1 METLSLKNTITSIL
15 SVYNNLNEK
24 QVNKLIEATNQISG
38 VSLISINGYSSDKSN
53 NTEIA
58 NQLINIGASY
68 ENMIKKDSNIYANVD
83 LNLIDIDKFNYASID
98 TAKLT
103 LEQFKQAVKENLSI
117 ALTELQ
123 APKKSKETNDIYLN
137 KALVYNLNTMRLSVI
152 GQQINKVVETKGE
165 FKIVKSS
172 PKTIAK
178 RLIEKQVKGRTQTL
192 RRFALD
198 NLINSISI
206 NGDKLEIA

>member
-1 METLSLKNTITSIL
+1 METLTKNTITSIL

-68 ENMIKKDSNIYANVD
+68 QNMIKKDSNIFANVD
-83 LNLIDIDKFNYASID
+83 LSLIDVDKFNYTSID

-103 LEQFKQAVKENLSI
+103 LEQFKQAVKENLPI

-178 RLIEKQVKGRTQTL
+178 KLIEKQVKGRTQTL

>member
-24 QVNKLIEATNQISG
+24 QVNKLIEATNLISG

-68 ENMIKKDSNIYANVD
+68 QNMIKKDSNIFANVD
-83 LNLIDIDKFNYASID
+83 LNLIDVDKFNYTSID

-103 LEQFKQAVKENLSI
+103 LEQFKQAVKENLPI
-117 ALTELQ
+117 ALIELQ

-178 RLIEKQVKGRTQTL
+178 KLIEKQVKSRTATL

>member
-1 METLSLKNTITSIL
+1 METLSLKNTIAQIA
-15 SVYNNLNEK
+15 SVYQNLNET
-24 QVNKLIEATNQISG
+24 QIEKLIEATNLING
-38 VSLISINGYSSDKSN
+38 VSFIKIENYTSDKSN

-68 ENMIKKDSNIYANVD
+68 QNMIKKDTNIYANFDINTVD
-83 LNLIDIDKFNYASID
+83 VDKFNYASID
-98 TAKLT
+98 TGKLT
-103 LEQFKQAVKENLSI
+103 LDEFKQAVKENLAI

-137 KALVYNLNTMRLSVI
+137 KALVFNFTTMRLSVI
-152 GQQINKVVETKGE
+152 GQQINKTVETKGE
-165 FKIVKSS
+165 FKIVKSA

-178 RLIEKQVKGRTQTL
+178 RLIEKQANGRTQTL

-198 NLINSISI
+198 NVIKEIRLNGETIEIS
-206 NGDKLEIA
+206 

>member
-24 QVNKLIEATNQISG
+24 QVNKLIEATNLISG

-68 ENMIKKDSNIYANVD
+68 QNMIKKDSNIFANVD
-83 LNLIDIDKFNYASID
+83 LNLIDVDKFNYTSID

-103 LEQFKQAVKENLSI
+103 LEQFKQAVKNL
-117 ALTELQ
+117 
-123 APKKSKETNDIYLN
+123 
-137 KALVYNLNTMRLSVI
+137 
-152 GQQINKVVETKGE
+152 
-165 FKIVKSS
+165 
-172 PKTIAK
+172 
-178 RLIEKQVKGRTQTL
+178 
-192 RRFALD
+192 
-198 NLINSISI
+198 
-206 NGDKLEIA
+206 

>member
-24 QVNKLIEATNQISG
+24 QVNKLIEATNLISG

-68 ENMIKKDSNIYANVD
+68 QNMIKKDSNIFANVD
-83 LNLIDIDKFNYASID
+83 LNLIDIEKFNYASID

-103 LEQFKQAVKENLSI
+103 LEQFKLAVKENLPI

-137 KALVYNLNTMRLSVI
+137 KVLVYNLNTMRLSVI

-178 RLIEKQVKGRTQTL
+178 KLIEKQVKSRTASL

>member
-1 METLSLKNTITSIL
+1 METLNLKNTILQIA
-15 SVYNNLNEK
+15 SVYNNLNES
-24 QVNKLIEATNQISG
+24 QIQKLIESTNLING
-38 VSLISINGYSSDKSN
+38 VSFVKIENYSSDKSN

-68 ENMIKKDSNIYANVD
+68 QNMIKKDTNIYANFDVNTVD
-83 LNLIDIDKFNYASID
+83 VDKFNYSTID
-98 TAKLT
+98 TGKLT
-103 LEQFKQAVKENLSI
+103 LEQFKQAVKENLEI

-123 APKKSKETNDIYLN
+123 APKKSKETNDVYLN
-137 KALVYNLNTMRLSVI
+137 KALVFNLTTMRLSII

-178 RLIEKQVKGRTQTL
+178 RLIEKQAKGRTQTL

-198 NLINSISI
+198 NVIKEIRL
-206 NGDKLEIA
+206 NGETIEIG

>member
-24 QVNKLIEATNQISG
+24 QVNKLIEATNLISG

-68 ENMIKKDSNIYANVD
+68 QNMIKKDSNIFANVD
-83 LNLIDIDKFNYASID
+83 LSLIDVDKFNYTSID

-103 LEQFKQAVKENLSI
+103 LEQFKQAVKENLPI

-178 RLIEKQVKGRTQTL
+178 KLIEKQVKSRTASL

-198 NLINSISI
+198 NLINTISI

>member
-1 METLSLKNTITSIL
+1 METLTLKNTILQIA
-15 SVYNNLNEK
+15 SVYNNLNESQIK
-24 QVNKLIEATNQISG
+24 KLIESTNLING
-38 VSLISINGYSSDKSN
+38 VSFVKIENYSSDKSN

-68 ENMIKKDSNIYANVD
+68 QNMLKKDTNIYANFDVNTVD
-83 LNLIDIDKFNYASID
+83 VDKFNYTSID
-98 TAKLT
+98 TGKLN
-103 LEQFKQAVKENLSI
+103 LEQFKQAVKENLPI

-123 APKKSKETNDIYLN
+123 APKKSKETNDVYLN
-137 KALVYNLNTMRLSVI
+137 KALVFNLTTMRLSII
-152 GQQINKVVETKGE
+152 GQQINKTVETKGE

-178 RLIEKQVKGRTQTL
+178 RLIEKQAKGRTQTL

-198 NLINSISI
+198 NVIKEIRL
-206 NGDKLEIA
+206 NGETIEIC

>member
-68 ENMIKKDSNIYANVD
+68 KNMIKKDSNIFANVD
-83 LNLIDIDKFNYASID
+83 LNLIDVDKFNYTSID

-103 LEQFKQAVKENLSI
+103 LEQFKQAVKENLPI

-178 RLIEKQVKGRTQTL
+178 KLIEKQVKSRTASL

-198 NLINSISI
+198 NLINTISI

>member
-24 QVNKLIEATNQISG
+24 QVNKLIEATNLISG

-68 ENMIKKDSNIYANVD
+68 QNMIKKDSNIFANVD
-83 LNLIDIDKFNYASID
+83 LNLIDVDKFNYTSID

-103 LEQFKQAVKENLSI
+103 LEQFKQAVKENLPI

-137 KALVYNLNTMRLSVI
+137 KALVYNLNTMLLSVI

-178 RLIEKQVKGRTQTL
+178 KLIEKQVKSRTASL

>member
-1 METLSLKNTITSIL
+1 METLTKNTITSIL

-24 QVNKLIEATNQISG
+24 QVNKLIEATNLISG

-68 ENMIKKDSNIYANVD
+68 QNMIKKDSNIFANVD
-83 LNLIDIDKFNYASID
+83 LSLIDVDKFNYTSID

-103 LEQFKQAVKENLSI
+103 LEQFKQAVKENLPI

-178 RLIEKQVKGRTQTL
+178 KLIEKQVKSRTASL

-198 NLINSISI
+198 NIINTISI

>member
-1 METLSLKNTITSIL
+1 METNFQTVIAQICAN
-15 SVYNNLNEK
+15 YNNLNE
-24 QVNKLIEATNQISG
+24 QQIQALINATNEIGGCSM
-38 VSLISINGYSSDKSN
+38 VAIKDYSSDKSN

-58 NQLINIGASY
+58 NQLINVGASY
-68 ENMIKKDSNIYANVD
+68 QNMIKKDSNIYANFDVNTVD
-83 LNLIDIDKFNYASID
+83 VDKFNYATID
-98 TAKLT
+98 TGKLT

-117 ALTELQ
+117 ALVELQ

-137 KALVYNLNTMRLSVI
+137 KALVFNLNTLRLSVI
-152 GQQINKVVETKGE
+152 GQQINKTVEVKGE

-178 RLIEKQVKGRTQTL
+178 RLIEKQAKGRTQTL

-198 NLINSISI
+198 NVIKEIRL
-206 NGDKLEIA
+206 NGETIEIG

>member
-68 ENMIKKDSNIYANVD
+68 QNMIKKDSNIFANVD
-83 LNLIDIDKFNYASID
+83 LSLIDVDKFNYTSID

-103 LEQFKQAVKENLSI
+103 LEQFKQAVKENLPI

-178 RLIEKQVKGRTQTL
+178 KLIEKQVKSRTATL

>member
-24 QVNKLIEATNQISG
+24 QVNKLIEATNLISG

-68 ENMIKKDSNIYANVD
+68 QNMIKKDSNIFANVD
-83 LNLIDIDKFNYASID
+83 LNLIDVDKFNYTSID

-103 LEQFKQAVKENLSI
+103 LEQFKQAVKENLTI

-178 RLIEKQVKGRTQTL
+178 KLIEKQVKSRTASL

-198 NLINSISI
+198 NLINTISI

>member
-1 METLSLKNTITSIL
+1 METVTKNTIAQIA
-15 SVYNNLNEK
+15 SVYQNLNET
-24 QVNKLIEATNQISG
+24 QIEKLIEATNLING
-38 VSLISINGYSSDKSN
+38 VSFIKIENYTSDKSN

-68 ENMIKKDSNIYANVD
+68 QNMIKKDTNIYANFDINTVD
-83 LNLIDIDKFNYASID
+83 VDKFNYASID
-98 TAKLT
+98 TGKLT
-103 LEQFKQAVKENLSI
+103 LSEFKQAVKENLSI

-137 KALVYNLNTMRLSVI
+137 KALVFNFTTMRLSVI
-152 GQQINKVVETKGE
+152 GQQINKTVETKGE
-165 FKIVKSS
+165 FKIVKSA

-178 RLIEKQVKGRTQTL
+178 RLIEKQANGRTQTL

-198 NLINSISI
+198 NVIKEIRLNGETIEIS
-206 NGDKLEIA
+206 

>member
-1 METLSLKNTITSIL
+1 METLTKNTITSIL

-68 ENMIKKDSNIYANVD
+68 QNMIKKDSNIFANVD
-83 LNLIDIDKFNYASID
+83 LSLIDVDKFNYTSID

-103 LEQFKQAVKENLSI
+103 LEQFKQAVKENLPI

-178 RLIEKQVKGRTQTL
+178 KLIEKQVKSRTASL

-198 NLINSISI
+198 NLINTISI